1 MTTILVIEDID
12 ALREEIMETLTYE
25 GFNVLGAENGLV
37 GVHMAQTHLPNLIIS
52 DVAMPELDGYGAL
65 SILRQNPETGMIPFV
80 FLTAKAEKAD
90 MRQAMQLGADD
101 YLTKPFTS
109 EELLGSIAARLR
121 KYNAIKEHYQE
132 ESDQAAVKLENL
144 SHYDEITQ
152 LPNRI
157 LFHSLLRDSILHS
170 QLNHKQIALLLLEID
185 NFNIINNSLGYDIG
199 DRVFKSL
206 AERLRRHVAPSD
218 VVARLRGDEFAIIL
232 ADTISIDQVKQKVQK
247 ILDLLAKPFSLSDQ
261 NIFIT
266 TNIGIT
272 LYPHD
277 QHEADELIKSADLA
291 MYHAKA
297 QGRNCYQFYSSQ
309 LNTQSSEYMAL
320 ANSLHQAFD
329 RHEFR
334 IHYQPLLDL
343 KTKQIV
349 GAEALIRW
357 QHPELGLVAPGK
369 FIPIAEET
377 GLIVRLGELVITSVC
392 QQIQAWHQ
400 KEIPHGRIA
409 INLSGQHFRLQD
421 NLRQTVAKNLRDYH
435 VAPHYLEIELTE
447 SEIMQNSDRTI
458 QVLSELR
465 KIGVQIAIDDFGTGY
480 SSLSYLKHFPVDTLK
495 IDRCFVQDVTTDR
508 HDAAITIAMIELA
521 HNLSLRVVA
530 EGVET
535 EEQLDFLTRNGCD
548 RMQGYLFSRP
558 VPPEEFENML
568 IEHKHL

>member
-1 MTTILVIEDID
+1 MTTILVIEDVD

-37 GVHMAQTHLPNLIIS
+37 GVRMAQTHLPNLIIS

-65 SILRQNPETGMIPFV
+65 SILRQNPETGMIPFI

-121 KYNAIKEHYQE
+121 KYDSIKEHYQE
-132 ESDQAAVKLENL
+132 ENEQATVKLAHL
-144 SHYDEITQ
+144 SHYDDLTQ

-157 LFHSLLRDSILHS
+157 LFHSLLRESILHS
-170 QLNHKQIALLLLEID
+170 QLNHKQIALLFLDID
-185 NFNIINNSLGYDIG
+185 NFNIINNTLGYDIG
-199 DRVFKSL
+199 DQLFKAI
-206 AERLRRHVAPSD
+206 AERLRRHVSPSD
-218 VVARLRGDEFAIIL
+218 VVARLRGDEFAVIFVDPIN
-232 ADTISIDQVKQKVQK
+232 AEQVKLKVQK
-247 ILDLLAKPFSLSDQ
+247 ILDLLSKSFSLCGQ

-266 TNIGIT
+266 TSIGIT
-272 LYPHD
+272 LYPNDH
-277 QHEADELIKSADLA
+277 HEADELIKNADLA

-297 QGRNCYQFYSSQ
+297 QGRNSYQFYSSQ
-309 LNTQSSEYMAL
+309 LNTQSSEHMAL
-320 ANSLHQAFD
+320 ANSLHQAFEQN
-329 RHEFR
+329 EFR
-334 IHYQPLLDL
+334 LHYQPLLDL

-357 QHPELGLVAPGK
+357 QHPKLGLVMPGK

-377 GLIVRLGELVITSVC
+377 GLILRLGEFVITSVC
-392 QQIQAWHQ
+392 QQLQAWQQ
-400 KEIPHGRIA
+400 KGLPHGRIA

-421 NLRQTVAKNLRDYH
+421 SLRHTIAKILRDYNISPIH
-435 VAPHYLEIELTE
+435 LEVELTE

-465 KIGVQIAIDDFGTGY
+465 NIGIHIAIDDFGTGY

-508 HDAAITIAMIELA
+508 HDAAITIAMIDLA
-521 HNLSLRVVA
+521 HNLSLNVIA

-535 EEQLDFLTRNGCD
+535 EEQLAFLTQNGCD

-558 VPPEEFENML
+558 VPPEEFEKMVMGG
-568 IEHKHL
+568 KHL